1 MDDRKLSRRREILAA
16 AGRAFDAHGYAATTM
31 EAVADEAGVSK
42 GSLYNYF
49 ESKHDLF
56 AQVVVGTV
64 AGSEAEAGEVIGQ
77 SQPASEKLAALLDY
91 WFRRL
96 GDFQRIGRLVMEF
109 WATAA
114 REQREGQLSVV
125 FRESYGA
132 TLRLIGALLAEGVSA
147 GEFRAN
153 LDTAVATSLIRA
165 MLDGVMMQLILGTG
179 VRLDEPFLTAMK
191 QSILAALTAPPGRG
205 ASGGSGDSDDESNR

>member
-1 MDDRKLSRRREILAA
+1 MAA
-16 AGRAFDAHGYAATTM
+16 AERAFDAHGYAATTM
-31 EAVADEAGVSK
+31 EALADEAGISK

-56 AQVVVGTV
+56 TQVVVGVV
-64 AGSEAEAGEVIGQ
+64 AGSEVEAGEVIGQ
-77 SQPASEKLAALLDY
+77 GQRASEKLAALLDY

-96 GDFQRIGRLVMEF
+96 GDFQRIGRLVLES

-132 TLRLIGALLAEGVSA
+132 TLRLIGSILAEGVSA
-147 GEFRAN
+147 GEFRAG

-191 QSILAALTAPPGRG
+191 QSILVALTASPPRG
-205 ASGGSGDSDDESNR
+205 VSGGSGGVNDGSGR